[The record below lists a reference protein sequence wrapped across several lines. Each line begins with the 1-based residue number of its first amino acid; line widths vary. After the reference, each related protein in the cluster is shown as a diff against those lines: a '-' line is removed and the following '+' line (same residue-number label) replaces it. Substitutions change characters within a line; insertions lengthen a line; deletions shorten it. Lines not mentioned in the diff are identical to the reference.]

1 MIIMKYIQRVSVT
14 KVYVQGERFYQNFTR
29 SEVIALLP
37 LQPSLALQFHLG
49 REKAKKHYEGQSHHN
64 EG

>member
-1 MIIMKYIQRVSVT
+1 MSIMKYIQRVSVT
-14 KVYVQGERFYQNFTR
+14 KVYVQEERFYQNFTR

-37 LQPSLALQFHLG
+37 LQPPLALLFHLRRG
-49 REKAKKHYEGQSHHN
+49 KAKKHHKGWNHHN